1 MTKSILLLPAAALCW
16 LACQNPPAQQAA
28 APTASAILQHK
39 YWVSKPFHDALF
51 AENIVDTL
59 AYLPCG
65 ELVFRNLDTVFLTA
79 CLSDTGLGKYKV
91 TSDST
96 LEIAVEGFEGQPATV
111 RFDKATGILHFQLPG
126 ATDAGWPMAYVAHDD
141 IDAAAFDAA
150 AVNLGRKR
158 LAGSYTVLPAP
169 GEATVTALVELRA
182 DGTQVGL
189 GDFDAYEPWP
199 SGAGSAFIQEPARN
213 LMYLVKNSE
222 AETPTAVA
230 WQVRGDTL
238 RIWDTKNIG
247 AEGDLPEYRVD
258 KLKGVYV
265 KTK

>member
-1 MTKSILLLPAAALCW
+1 MMRPVLFLLFIACCW
-16 LACQNPPAQQAA
+16 LACQNPPAQPAA
-28 APTASAILQHK
+28 APDASAILKHK
-39 YWVSKPFHDALF
+39 YWVSKPFNDALF
-51 AENIVDTL
+51 AQNIVDTL

-65 ELVFRNLDTVFLTA
+65 ELVFGGLDTVFLTA
-79 CLSDTGLGKYKV
+79 CLSDTGLGKYKA

-96 LEIAVEGFEGQPATV
+96 LEIAVEGFEGAPAMV

-126 ATDAGWPMAYVAHDD
+126 ATDAGWPTEYVAHDD
-141 IDAAAFDAA
+141 IDAASFDAA

-169 GEATVTALVELRA
+169 GEVAVMALMELRA

-189 GDFDAYEPWP
+189 GDYDIFEPWP

-213 LMYLVKNSE
+213 LMYMVKNSE

-230 WQVRGDTL
+230 WQLRGDTL
-238 RIWDTKNIG
+238 RIWETKNVG
-247 AEGDLPEYRVD
+247 ADGDLPEYRVD
-258 KLKGVYV
+258 KLKGTYL